1 MVEPI
6 DEEELLE
13 ETEDESELNQT
24 KIKNK
29 SKHDLHLCF
38 RKNKRNDGAQDPQE

>member
-13 ETEDESELNQT
+13 ETEDESELNQK
-24 KIKNK
+24 KIKNMGNQ
-29 SKHDLHLCF
+29 F
-38 RKNKRNDGAQDPQE
+38 NFKNWCD